1 MAINGD
7 EEFYLSRASFFVKN
21 IFKVIN
27 GELNFALFVDTIV
40 DRGFFVPGV
49 SIILLPVSFIFAGS
63 PPLYMIRAYA
73 ILINILLVFFIYREL
88 VKLGLKQTKAKLAVI
103 IPFLIPYYLYYS
115 GAIWGDLIASH
126 AAILLF
132 LFFER
137 RLRDENKKWCIYIC
151 IGAGAGFIS
160 LTRPQYCVLPAIF
173 MLRLLFLYLDKETSL
188 KKTSLL
194 AFLLLISFLFSITPW
209 HIALYKKFGPFF
221 YITSPKVKPFAKD
234 DTYMKQATKKFGPN
248 LHSSY
253 WIFAVQDKLYNDA
266 QKKGITLYENI
277 RIESKYLKKNLTK
290 KSFLEKIK
298 LKRATMVRFYFLENT
313 FLKRFISTGK
323 NQPTKIMEK
332 IIYKV
337 NTVNWYLLLILG
349 IVSFLFPFT
358 AKNNNYTLPLYC
370 KGLIFIL
377 TSHPAFRG
385 GHARYYVQ
393 LIPLF
398 SVSLI
403 IAISMGCG
411 IKVEK
416 PNTSS
421 RLVLIGQV
429 FCMAFIGYNLMIFIV

>member
-1 MAINGD
+1 
-7 EEFYLSRASFFVKN
+7 
-21 IFKVIN
+21 
-27 GELNFALFVDTIV
+27 
-40 DRGFFVPGV
+40 
-49 SIILLPVSFIFAGS
+49 
-63 PPLYMIRAYA
+63 
-73 ILINILLVFFIYREL
+73 
-88 VKLGLKQTKAKLAVI
+88 
-103 IPFLIPYYLYYS
+103 
-115 GAIWGDLIASH
+115 
-126 AAILLF
+126 
-132 LFFER
+132 
-137 RLRDENKKWCIYIC
+137 
-151 IGAGAGFIS
+151 
-160 LTRPQYCVLPAIF
+160 

-188 KKTSLL
+188 KKTGLL

-221 YITSPKVKPFAKD
+221 YITSPKVAPFAKD
-234 DTYMKQATKKFGPN
+234 DTYRKQAIKKFGPN

-290 KSFLEKIK
+290 NSFLEKIK
-298 LKRATMVRFYFLENT
+298 SKRAPMFKFYFLENT
-313 FLKRFISTGK
+313 FLKRFISKGK

-332 IIYKV
+332 IIYKI

-349 IVSFLFPFT
+349 IVFFLFPFT
-358 AKNNNYTLPLYC
+358 AKNNNYTLPLHC

-385 GHARYYVQ
+385 GHARYYIQ

-403 IAISMGCG
+403 IAISMGYC

-429 FCMAFIGYNLMIFIV
+429 FCMAFFGYNLIIFIV